1 MCATSHCWGFEPVC
15 FLQESGL
22 LLPSSSLEVLDIITM
37 SFGSRHFSIKFL
49 MCPRKPELEEKVE
62 EAGKLIIGQL

>member
-1 MCATSHCWGFEPVC
+1 
-15 FLQESGL
+15 
-22 LLPSSSLEVLDIITM
+22 M